1 MDIIVKP
8 FVGKDIDK
16 YRLELARL
24 RIEVFREYPYLYD
37 GTIAYEEEYLESV
50 VQSEESLFVVAFDDG
65 KVVGVSTGVP
75 LLYEPFEVQKPWVE
89 AGAELS
95 EIYYFSES
103 VLSKAYRGL
112 GVGVKFFEEREKHA
126 RQLGYKVA
134 TFCGVI
140 RSDNHPNKPEEYK
153 SLDSFWRKRG
163 YHKKPG
169 YTCLMS
175 WKDINEIDAS
185 EKQLQFWDKKLD

>member
-185 EKQLQFWDKKLD
+185 EKQL